1 VSQAESAVRTHRRI
15 AGEIS
20 AGRAAEAERV
30 ARAHLAATQALLL
43 ERFDDDVV
51 NASSAR
57 ARQAIQAIHR
67 SRI

>member
-1 VSQAESAVRTHRRI
+1 
-15 AGEIS
+15 
-20 AGRAAEAERV
+20 V

-57 ARQAIQAIHR
+57 ARQAIQATHR

>member
-1 VSQAESAVRTHRRI
+1 MSQAESAVRTHRRI
-15 AGEIS
+15 AEEIS
-20 AGRAAEAERV
+20 AGRASEAERV

-57 ARQAIQAIHR
+57 ARQAIQATHR